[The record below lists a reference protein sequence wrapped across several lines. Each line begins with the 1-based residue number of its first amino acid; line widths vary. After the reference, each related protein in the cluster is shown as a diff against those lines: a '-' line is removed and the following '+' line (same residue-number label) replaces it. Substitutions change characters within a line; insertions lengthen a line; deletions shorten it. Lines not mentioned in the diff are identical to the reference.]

1 MVSNNAIPW
10 KRNLFLL
17 WIGQLLGFV
26 GYSAAIPFIPLYM
39 KYELGMDTQEEMAK
53 ALTAFHICSTLCL
66 AVISP
71 VWGWV
76 ADRYGRKLML
86 LRAYFANS
94 FIFPLMGFCI
104 PISIYIN
111 KALGVVG
118 LGAWAT
124 PFGVLL
130 VTRILASC
138 FSGSA
143 NAAQALIVSTTPD
156 EHQGFALGV
165 FSTATWSGQMAG
177 LVVGSVVVDTFGYK
191 VAFLTLGATYFI
203 SGIINLFVKE
213 QFVRQQ
219 IDPEKAKNKSRWNFS
234 GYTASTVYLLF
245 FLMLAAMGKNM
256 ETEYL
261 SLKVDSMV
269 GHDLAI
275 RWTAYVS
282 AASAIGGIIAGFMLG
297 KLTDKCRP
305 MQLLIPLLAL
315 SGAFG
320 LAQGASRDLTVFGV
334 VIPGIWLLIASRFLA
349 FVATGGIEPV
359 LQRLLSRITPKERRG
374 GVFGFAMTC
383 RMLGTMFGSMASG
396 AIYYFWGADTVFYGG
411 GVLFVLVMPLVIGI
425 FPLIKRQFPDSM
437 KSGSELAREAEAA
450 KNGEAPAKA

>member
-1 MVSNNAIPW
+1 MSNNAIPW

-26 GYSAAIPFIPLYM
+26 GYSAVIPFIPLYM
-39 KYELGMDTQEEMAK
+39 KYELGMVDKGDLAK
-53 ALTAFHICSTLCL
+53 ALTLFHICSTLCL
-66 AVISP
+66 AIISP

-86 LRAYFANS
+86 LRAYFANA

-104 PISIYIN
+104 PISVFIN
-111 KALGVVG
+111 KALGLVG
-118 LGAWAT
+118 IGAVAT
-124 PFGVLL
+124 PFAILL

-177 LVVGSVVVDTFGYK
+177 LVVGSVVVEKFGYQ
-191 VAFLTLGATYFI
+191 VAFITLGATYII
-203 SGIINLFVKE
+203 SGVINLFVKE
-213 QFVRQQ
+213 NFVRMQ

-234 GYTASTVYLLF
+234 GYTVSTVYILF
-245 FLMLAAMGKNM
+245 FLILAAMGKNM
-256 ETEYL
+256 ESEYL
-261 SLKVDSMV
+261 SLKVDNMV

-320 LAQGASRDLTVFGV
+320 LAQGASCDISLGGI
-334 VIPGIWLLIASRFLA
+334 VIPGIWLLITSRFLA

-359 LQRLLSRITPKERRG
+359 LQRLLARITPTERRG

-383 RMLGTMFGSMASG
+383 RMLGTMFGSLASG
-396 AIYYFWGADTVFYGG
+396 MIFFFWGADTVFYGG
-411 GVLFVLVMPLVIGI
+411 GVLFILVMPLVLAI

-450 KNGEAPAKA
+450 KNGDTAVKA

>member
-1 MVSNNAIPW
+1 MSNNAIPW

-26 GYSAAIPFIPLYM
+26 GYSAVIPFIPLYM
-39 KYELGMDTQEEMAK
+39 KYELGMVDKGDLAK
-53 ALTAFHICSTLCL
+53 ALTLFHICSTLCL
-66 AVISP
+66 AIISP

-86 LRAYFANS
+86 LRAYFANA

-104 PISIYIN
+104 PISVFIN
-111 KALGVVG
+111 KALGLVG
-118 LGAWAT
+118 IGAVAT
-124 PFGVLL
+124 PFAILL

-165 FSTATWSGQMAG
+165 FSTSTWSGQMAG
-177 LVVGSVVVDTFGYK
+177 LVVGSVVVEKFGYQ
-191 VAFLTLGATYFI
+191 VAFITLGATYVI
-203 SGIINLFVKE
+203 SGVINLFVKE
-213 QFVRQQ
+213 NFVRMQ

-234 GYTASTVYLLF
+234 GYTVSTVYILF
-245 FLMLAAMGKNM
+245 FLILAAMGKNM
-256 ETEYL
+256 ESEYL
-261 SLKVDSMV
+261 SLKVDNMV

-320 LAQGASRDLTVFGV
+320 LAQGASRDISIGGI
-334 VIPGIWLLIASRFLA
+334 VIPGIWLLITSRFLA

-359 LQRLLSRITPKERRG
+359 LQRLLARITPKERRG

-383 RMLGTMFGSMASG
+383 RMLGTMFGSLASG
-396 AIYYFWGADTVFYGG
+396 TIFFFWGADTVFYGG
-411 GVLFVLVMPLVIGI
+411 GVLFILVMPLVLAI

-450 KNGEAPAKA
+450 KNGDTAVKA